1 MLDLFMTR
9 QSARSFC
16 PLLTGTHYMYVERT
30 MAESIGTCMWMQSIC
45 SRSYG
50 HQGQSTL
57 ARTNADRQGM

>member
-30 MAESIGTCMWMQSIC
+30 MAESIGMWMQSIC
-45 SRSYG
+45 SHSYG
-50 HQGQSTL
+50 HQSQSTL